1 MAMEAIGSVMSVQA
15 QPAAVQK
22 PVVQT
27 EKTAAEYTN
36 ANVQS
41 VDKADTATKVVENVG
56 EKGQNGNMGQRPE
69 QQVGD
74 EQIKKA
80 VEQLNKSMMAH
91 SEAIFGIH
99 EGTNR
104 VTIKIVDRDTKKVLK
119 EVPPEKTLDMIAK
132 VWEMAGILVDEKR

>member
-15 QPAAVQK
+15 QPAVAQK

-36 ANVQS
+36 ANVQTA
-41 VDKADTATKVVENVG
+41 DKADNTTRVVENVG
-56 EKGQNGNMGQRPE
+56 EKGQNGNMGQRSE
-69 QQVGD
+69 QQVSD

-80 VEQLNKSMMAH
+80 VEQLNKSIMAH